1 MYKTSL
7 DLHKEAENLSLII
20 IQISRHIKE
29 KMNIVEFLH
38 ENKTYLGY
46 TDLKSPDLIHAF
58 QTQAK
63 FCDILQE
70 CFRKNDDI
78 LETLSSLSSKP
89 FLLNSIDEPLT
100 WLVPAL
106 LEELTSVHVFGF
118 GYTHKNRILNELQST
133 LPERFYKGDGST
145 LFAHNTRI
153 TMPKDAHSVGE
164 EAELVAVYFIGK
176 EGSPHLIGYAMG
188 NDLSDPLMRRQN
200 TKQFAASKL
209 RPSAI
214 GPELCLGVLPNTFKG
229 HVSIHRNG
237 NSVWNAHYSTGTSQ
251 LLYSMEV
258 ITHFFMEMAAPIP
271 GNLYYV
277 FLGADKHSFADNFFI
292 ESADTICINSKT
304 FALPLSNQVVMDI
317 MS

>member
-1 MYKTSL
+1 MKKCEDSRSMLRKTN
-7 DLHKEAENLSLII
+7 A
-20 IQISRHIKE
+20 
-29 KMNIVEFLH
+29 KMNIIEFLY
-38 ENKTYLGY
+38 KDKSYLGY
-46 TDLKSPDLIHAF
+46 TDLKDPHLIHVF
-58 QTQAK
+58 QTQSK

-70 CFRKNDDI
+70 CFRINDDL
-78 LETLSSLSSKP
+78 LETLHSLSSKP
-89 FLLNSIDEPLT
+89 FLLNNVDEPLI
-100 WLVPAL
+100 WRVPAL

-118 GYTHKNRILNELQST
+118 GYTHKNRILNELHST
-133 LPERFYKGDGST
+133 LPERFYKGNGFT

-164 EAELVAVYFIGK
+164 EAELVVIYFIGK

-200 TKQFAASKL
+200 AKQFSASKL

-214 GPELCLGVLPNTFKG
+214 GPELCLGALPKIFKG
-229 HVSIHRNG
+229 HVSIKRNG
-237 NSVWNAHYSTGTSQ
+237 KSVWSARYSTGTTQ
-251 LLYSMEV
+251 LLYSMDV
-258 ITHFFMEMAAPIP
+258 ITHLFMEMAAPIP

-292 ESADTICINSKT
+292 ESEDTICINSET
-304 FALPLSNQVVMDI
+304 FTLPLSNQVVMDI

>member
-1 MYKTSL
+1 
-7 DLHKEAENLSLII
+7 
-20 IQISRHIKE
+20 
-29 KMNIVEFLH
+29 MNIVEFFYK
-38 ENKTYLGY
+38 NKTYLGY
-46 TDLKSPDLIHAF
+46 TDLNESNLIHVF
-58 QTQAK
+58 QTKVK

-78 LETLSSLSSKP
+78 VEALYSLSSKP

-118 GYTHKNRILNELQST
+118 GYTHKNRALNELQST

-164 EAELVAVYFIGK
+164 EAELVVIYFIGK
-176 EGSPHLIGYAMG
+176 DGSPHLIGYAMG

-229 HVSIHRNG
+229 CVSIKRNG
-237 NSVWNAHYSTGTSQ
+237 KSVWSTRYSTGTSQ

-258 ITHFFMEMAAPIP
+258 ITHFFVEMADPIP
-271 GNLYYV
+271 DNLYYV

-292 ESADTICINSKT
+292 ENEDTICIHSET
-304 FALPLSNQVVMDI
+304 FILPLSNQVVMDI
-317 MS
+317 ISE

>member
-1 MYKTSL
+1 
-7 DLHKEAENLSLII
+7 
-20 IQISRHIKE
+20 
-29 KMNIVEFLH
+29 MNIVEFIYK
-38 ENKTYLGY
+38 NKTYLGY
-46 TDLKSPDLIHAF
+46 TDLKNSDIIHVF

-70 CFRKNDDI
+70 CFRKKEDI
-78 LETLSSLSSKP
+78 LETLRSLSRKP
-89 FLLNSIDEPLT
+89 FLLNSVDEPLI

-106 LEELTSVHVFGF
+106 LEPLTSVHVFGF
-118 GYTHKNRILNELQST
+118 GYTHKNRALNELHST
-133 LPERFYKGDGST
+133 LPEHFYKGNGST

-153 TMPKDAHSVGE
+153 TMPKNACSVSE
-164 EAELVAVYFIGK
+164 EAELVVIYFIGK

-229 HVSIHRNG
+229 HVSINRNG
-237 NSVWNAHYSTGTSQ
+237 KSVWNAHYSTGTSQ

-258 ITHFFMEMAAPIP
+258 ITHFFVEMATPIP

-292 ESADTICINSKT
+292 ESDDTICINSEMFT
-304 FALPLSNQVVMDI
+304 LPLSNQHGTPI
-317 MS
+317 S